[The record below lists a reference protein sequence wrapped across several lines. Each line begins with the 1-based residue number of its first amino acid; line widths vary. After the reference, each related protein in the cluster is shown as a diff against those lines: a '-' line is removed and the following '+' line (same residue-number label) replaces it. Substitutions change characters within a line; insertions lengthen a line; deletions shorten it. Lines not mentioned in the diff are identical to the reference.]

1 MTIAMTDT
9 KLSSIDELEAFLKA
23 SDGLVFKAQIKGEK
37 YEWVKKTLGKFK
49 YAKLRKKNRGLVR
62 SYLMKMTGYSPSQI
76 TRLIDKHSRKKL
88 KAGTNYQRHKFPRKY
103 SDKETTLLALADNCH
118 SRLNGHATK
127 RILEREY
134 EIFGKSEYQNL
145 KNISVAQIY
154 RLRKTKTYQKSEC
167 TFTKTTASKKGE
179 SIGVRRKPDPQGEPG
194 YIRVDTV
201 HQGDKEKEK
210 GVYHINSVDIV
221 TQWEVVGSVEK
232 ITERYLVPILEDMIE
247 QYPFKILGF
256 HADNGGEYINK
267 IVAKLLNKLLI
278 EFTKSRPRKSND
290 NALVESKNGSV
301 IRKHMGY
308 LFIPQSSAIDIHEFY
323 QNYLNDYLNFHR
335 PCGFSRDE
343 QDNKGKIIKIYD
355 SYLTPYEKLK
365 TLNNPDQYLK
375 PGTTMEKLEEKSLI
389 HSDTEFARIMEKE
402 KLKLFKKIGFAF

>member
-1 MTIAMTDT
+1 MTDT
-9 KLSSIDELEAFLKA
+9 KLSSIEELKTFLRA
-23 SDGLVFKAQIKGEK
+23 SPGLEFKAQIRGEK
-37 YEWVKKTLGKFK
+37 YEWVKETLGKFK
-49 YAKLRKKNRGLVR
+49 YLKLRKKHRGLVR

-76 TRLIDKHSRKKL
+76 TRLANKYSRNEL
-88 KAGTNYQRHKFPRKY
+88 KAGTKYQRHKFPKKY
-103 SDKETTLLALADNCH
+103 SDEEITLLALADNYH
-118 SRLNGHATK
+118 SRLNGHAIK

-134 EIFGKSEYQNL
+134 EIFNKSEFENI
-145 KNISVAQIY
+145 KNISVAHIY

-167 TFTKTTASKKGE
+167 TFTKTTANKKGE
-179 SIGVRRKPDPQGEPG
+179 SIGVRRKPDPDGKPG

-201 HQGDKEKEK
+201 HQGDKNGKK

-232 ITERYLVPILEDMIE
+232 ITERYLVPILEDMIK

-267 IVAKLLNKLLI
+267 VIARLLNKLLI

-308 LFIPQSSAIDIHEFY
+308 LFIPQSSATAIHEFY

-335 PCGFSRDE
+335 PCGFARDE
-343 QDNKGKIIKIYD
+343 QDKKGKIRKIYD
-355 SYLTPYEKLK
+355 SYLTPLEKLK
-365 TLNNPDQYLK
+365 TLDNPSKYLK
-375 PGTTMEKLEEKSLI
+375 PRLTMDQLKEKSLAY
-389 HSDTEFARIMEKE
+389 SDTEFAKIMEKE
-402 KLKLFKKIGFAF
+402 KLKLFKRIGFVF